1 MDFCSFISI
10 AGDIVFPL
18 SKERFQKSRILGN
31 RFKFSQN
38 TEKDKRDAI
47 RLCFQTLFT
56 NQYKLSTTEVW
67 TNDFFLDWS
76 TPTSSLE
83 NHPPG
88 VIKILG
94 GENGEKN
101 YLFLASEIFS
111 IFHNDLSR
119 SSAEIEN
126 QYGICT
132 VSKAFRLPHNP
143 YSNLAFSSKE
153 IRDILSQILLQS
165 EENVPPYKEM
175 PEIYHYFAN
184 FQEIHS
190 QCKNLTGYHTTDFLH
205 SFFQKCGLDFVEKT
219 RIKTRTYCEN
229 RSTWLVK
236 NKKNSPLD
244 FHTLLFHNRIK
255 KN

>member
-18 SKERFQKSRILGN
+18 SKERFQKSRILKN
-31 RFKFSQN
+31 RFKFSKN

-56 NQYKLSTTEVW
+56 DRYKLSTTVVW

-83 NHPPG
+83 NPLPG

-101 YLFLASEIFS
+101 YLFLATEIFS

-132 VSKAFRLPHNP
+132 VSKSFRLPHNP

-153 IRDILSQILLQS
+153 IRDILSQILLLG
-165 EENVPPYKEM
+165 EENVPSYKEM

-236 NKKNSPLD
+236 NKKGNPTLD
-244 FHTLLFHNRIK
+244 FYSLLFRN
-255 KN
+255 NFSQ

>member
-56 NQYKLSTTEVW
+56 NRYTTAIW

-132 VSKAFRLPHNP
+132 VSKAFRPKKYKIFFLKSCSRVKKTCLPTRKCQK
-143 YSNLAFSSKE
+143 F
-153 IRDILSQILLQS
+153 IIISQTFKKFTR
-165 EENVPPYKEM
+165 NVK
-175 PEIYHYFAN
+175 I
-184 FQEIHS
+184 
-190 QCKNLTGYHTTDFLH
+190 
-205 SFFQKCGLDFVEKT
+205 
-219 RIKTRTYCEN
+219 
-229 RSTWLVK
+229 
-236 NKKNSPLD
+236 
-244 FHTLLFHNRIK
+244 
-255 KN
+255 

>member
-56 NQYKLSTTEVW
+56 NRYTTAIW

-153 IRDILSQILLQS
+153 IQDILSQILLQS